1 MAIKDIAINSG
12 TNDIDISGIS
22 LYFNEGRRAV
32 AQRIRIKFGTYQG
45 EWFLNKSIGV
55 PYQSQVL
62 VKSPN
67 IENISALI
75 RKIILDTEG
84 ISSLEEFAISYS
96 SGLRS
101 MSVSFVANTTEQEII
116 SSVATATTIN
126 PGLYL
131 LLFDLPS
138 PSIG

>member
-1 MAIKDIAINSG
+1 MAIKDIAINSA

-22 LYFNEGRRAV
+22 LYLNEGRRAV

-45 EWFLNKSIGV
+45 EWFLNKSNGI
-55 PYQSQVL
+55 PYQTQIL
-62 VKSPN
+62 VKNPN
-67 IENISALI
+67 LENISALI
-75 RKIILDTEG
+75 RNIILDTEQ
-84 ISSLEEFAISYS
+84 INSLESFEVAFSPS
-96 SGLRS
+96 MRS
-101 MSVSFVANTTEQEII
+101 LSVAFVANTTEQEII

-138 PSIG
+138 PIIG

>member
-22 LYFNEGRRAV
+22 LYFNEGRRAG

-75 RKIILDTEG
+75 RKII
-84 ISSLEEFAISYS
+84 
-96 SGLRS
+96 
-101 MSVSFVANTTEQEII
+101 
-116 SSVATATTIN
+116 
-126 PGLYL
+126 
-131 LLFDLPS
+131 
-138 PSIG
+138 